1 MRQHQVKTRAP
12 AGSALGGSVIG
23 SERPNF
29 MDLPPPRKSGGM
41 PLISALQQRHSNSR
55 IFGSANSETAS
66 VRFVVGGF
74 RHQSPERRPYRA
86 LLASCNGD
94 RFGVALADG
103 VFVYEPIA
111 HTLLRHLADDIRG
124 ADWSSGF
131 RSDRSTQPD
140 LCCPR
145 RAHDG
150 YLRREERRL
159 YASVDAAFV
168 GQNVYLF
175 CASEGL
181 ATVFR
186 GAVDYPKLA
195 RTLRLSNQQFVTFAQ
210 TVGYP
215 RI

>member
-1 MRQHQVKTRAP
+1 MRQRQVKTGTP
-12 AGSALGGSVIG
+12 AGSALGGSAIG
-23 SERPNF
+23 SERPNV

-41 PLISALQQRHSNSR
+41 PLISALQQRHSTREYSDR
-55 IFGSANSETAS
+55 PIPKQLLSDLLWAAFGIN
-66 VRFVVGGF
+66 
-74 RHQSPERRPYRA
+74 RP
-86 LLASCNGD
+86 SGD
-94 RFGVALADG
+94 RTAPYWRHVMVMDLCVALADG
-103 VFVYEPIA
+103 VFVYEPMA

-124 ADWSSGF
+124 QTGHQDFVATAPLNLIYVAHGERMTDI
-131 RSDRSTQPD
+131 ST
-140 LCCPR
+140 
-145 RAHDG
+145 
-150 YLRREERRL
+150 EERRL

-195 RTLRLSNQQFVTFAQ
+195 RTLRLSDQQFVTFAQ

>member
-1 MRQHQVKTRAP
+1 MRQRQVKTGTP
-12 AGSALGGSVIG
+12 AGSALGGSAIG
-23 SERPNF
+23 SERPNV

-41 PLISALQQRHSNSR
+41 PLISARQQRHSTREYSDR
-55 IFGSANSETAS
+55 PIPKQLLSDLLWAAFGIN
-66 VRFVVGGF
+66 
-74 RHQSPERRPYRA
+74 RP
-86 LLASCNGD
+86 SGD
-94 RFGVALADG
+94 RTAPYWRHVMVMDLCVALADG
-103 VFVYEPIA
+103 VFVYEPMA

-124 ADWSSGF
+124 QTGHQDFVATAPLNLIYVAHGERMTDI
-131 RSDRSTQPD
+131 ST
-140 LCCPR
+140 
-145 RAHDG
+145 
-150 YLRREERRL
+150 EERRL

-195 RTLRLSNQQFVTFAQ
+195 RTLRLSDQQFVTFAQ